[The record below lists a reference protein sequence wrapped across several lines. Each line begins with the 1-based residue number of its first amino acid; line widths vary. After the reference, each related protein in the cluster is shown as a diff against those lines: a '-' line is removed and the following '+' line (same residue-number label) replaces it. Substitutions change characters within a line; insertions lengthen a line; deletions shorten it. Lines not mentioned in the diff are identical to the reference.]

1 MKRVG
6 FLAVVVAVG
15 SMSLFSCKKVT
26 TKKTDKYM
34 SDGTWGITKYSDDGV
49 DETAQFSTY
58 TFTFDSNGTVS
69 AGDFNGTWST
79 SEDNSNDDSNSD
91 VDFNIAFAVLNN
103 LDELTDDWEIKSQTK
118 DKLEL
123 QDVSGG
129 NGGTDYLTFEKK

>member
-1 MKRVG
+1 
-6 FLAVVVAVG
+6 
-15 SMSLFSCKKVT
+15 MSLFSCKKVT
-26 TKKTDKYM
+26 TKKVDKYM
-34 SDGTWGITKYSDDGV
+34 SDGSWKITKYSDDGV
-49 DETAQFSTY
+49 DETSQFSAY

-69 AGDFNGTWST
+69 TGDFSGTWST

-91 VDFNIAFAVLNN
+91 VDFNIAFAVSNN
-103 LDELTDDWEIKSQTK
+103 LDDLTDDWEITSQTK

>member
-1 MKRVG
+1 
-6 FLAVVVAVG
+6 
-15 SMSLFSCKKVT
+15 
-26 TKKTDKYM
+26 M
-34 SDGTWGITKYSDDGV
+34 SDGTWEITKYSDDGV
-49 DETAQFSTY
+49 DETAQFSAY

-69 AGDFNGTWST
+69 AGDFSGTWST

-91 VDFNIAFAVLNN
+91 VDFNIAFAVLNH
-103 LDELTDDWEIKSQTK
+103 LDDLTDDWEITSQTK

>member
-1 MKRVG
+1 
-6 FLAVVVAVG
+6 
-15 SMSLFSCKKVT
+15 
-26 TKKTDKYM
+26 M
-34 SDGTWGITKYSDDGV
+34 SDGSWKITKYSDDGV
-49 DETAQFSTY
+49 DETAQFSAY

-69 AGDFNGTWST
+69 TGDFSGTWST

-91 VDFNIAFAVLNN
+91 VDFNIAFAVSNN
-103 LDELTDDWEIKSQTK
+103 LDDLTDDWEITSQTK